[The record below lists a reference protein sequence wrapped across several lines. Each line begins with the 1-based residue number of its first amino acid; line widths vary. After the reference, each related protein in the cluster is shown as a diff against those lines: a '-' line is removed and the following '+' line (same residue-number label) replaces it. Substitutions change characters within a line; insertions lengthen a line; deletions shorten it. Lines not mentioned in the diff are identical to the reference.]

1 MLAHQMSSSDKNKH
15 RAKRNAICD
24 FDMLDSKSC
33 FIATVANGIG
43 VFDAEDSSA
52 ADDEMSSKVETR
64 SLYDDGNSAFTCDS
78 NIAKSIVCRFVFGW
92 NGPRVSLTDAL
103 KK

>member
-1 MLAHQMSSSDKNKH
+1 MSSSDKNKH
-15 RAKRNAICD
+15 RAKGNAICD

-33 FIATVANGIG
+33 FVATVANGIG

-64 SLYDDGNSAFTCDS
+64 SLYDDGNSALRAIQILPRSRLFVALSSDGMVR
-78 NIAKSIVCRFVFGW
+78 VCR
-92 NGPRVSLTDAL
+92 
-103 KK
+103 